1 MQCARSPTTRTTRE
15 IVSQHMHEHREHAHT
30 DYRHVY
36 MAKQRPDVVHV
47 VMKEREEGHAEEHEA
62 NHLEKK

>member
-1 MQCARSPTTRTTRE
+1 
-15 IVSQHMHEHREHAHT
+15 MHEHREHAHT

-47 VMKEREEGHAEEHEA
+47 VMKDHEEDHAEEHETK
-62 NHLEKK
+62 HLEKK

>member
-15 IVSQHMHEHREHAHT
+15 KSCRSTCTSIA

-47 VMKEREEGHAEEHEA
+47 VMKEHEEGHAEEHEA
-62 NHLEKK
+62 KHLEKK